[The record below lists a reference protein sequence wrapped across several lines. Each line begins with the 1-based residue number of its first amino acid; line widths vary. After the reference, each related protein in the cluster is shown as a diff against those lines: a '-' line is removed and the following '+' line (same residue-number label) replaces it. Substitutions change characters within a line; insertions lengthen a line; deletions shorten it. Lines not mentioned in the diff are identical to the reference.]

1 MKYLP
6 FERIIYRTNLSEQEV
21 ITRLSDCIEPKKFS
35 WGKKTTKEYEGFVTD
50 SNFEISRIIDYRN
63 SFLPQI
69 RGAVKEN
76 NHVTHIEV
84 TMKLHVL
91 VFVFLIVWCAFALL
105 FLIAMGVAVGIAEGK
120 ISVVLFIP
128 VFMLVFVYAL
138 TMFGFKS
145 ESKKS
150 REFLKIN
157 FEAEIINAD

>member
-21 ITRLSDCIEPKKFS
+21 VKRLSDFIEPKKFS
-35 WGKKTTKEYEGFVTD
+35 WGKKTTKEYEGFVTN
-50 SNFEISRIIDYRN
+50 SSFEINRIIDYRN

-69 RGAVKEN
+69 SGTFKEN
-76 NHVTHIEV
+76 NGVTQIEV

-91 VFVFLIVWCAFALL
+91 VLVFLIVWCGFALL
-105 FLIAMGVAVGIAEGK
+105 FLIGMGVAVGIAEEK
-120 ISVVLFIP
+120 ISLVLFIP
-128 VFMLVFVYAL
+128 VFMLLFVYAL

-150 REFLKIN
+150 REFLKKS
-157 FEAEIINAD
+157 FEAEIINE